1 VERRATPR
9 LKTRVREVLCCLEGQ
24 RGGGIGRGRAEDSL
38 FHKEENANKAT

>member
-24 RGGGIGRGRAEDSL
+24 KGGGRNREGEGRGFAIPQRREC
-38 FHKEENANKAT
+38 K